1 MERLTERPKVCI
13 IGAGNVATHLG
24 KSLSR
29 CCDVL
34 QVMSRTET
42 SARRLCGLIG
52 NGCEAITELK
62 QLRRDADLYVVSVTD
77 DSVADVAR
85 LTGNVGG
92 VWVHTSGSV
101 PASVFEGVKKQY
113 GVLYPLQTFTRDV
126 EVTMR
131 EVPFFV
137 EGNTGETAEYV
148 CRIAS
153 LISDRVEI
161 ADSERRKKLHLAAVF
176 ACNFANQMWA
186 EADDILHESG
196 LSVSYLMPL
205 LKATLAKINFVS
217 PREAMTGPARRGD
230 IEVMRAQMAQL
241 DGVRREIYRLVSMR
255 IYHEAGH
262 NGGMI

>member
-101 PASVFEGVKKQY
+101 PASVFEGVKKRY

-148 CRIAS
+148 SRIAS

-217 PREAMTGPARRGD
+217 PRKAMTGPARRGD

-262 NGGMI
+262 RGGMI